1 MELDYENL
9 QKMISIQVG
18 YYRERSLEPEEIRRR
33 FRYHSAKYTEYVAEC
48 DDGSWIAHYINKK
61 ALEMLAAEQGI
72 EIISKELE
80 INKKI
85 GETR

>member
-33 FRYHSAKYTEYVAEC
+33 FRYHNAKYAEYVAEC
-48 DDGSWIAHYINKK
+48 DDGSWISHYINKK

-72 EIISKELE
+72 EIIPREQE
-80 INKKI
+80 EN
-85 GETR
+85 E

>member
-18 YYRERSLEPEEIRRR
+18 YYRERSLNPEEIRRR

-48 DDGSWIAHYINKK
+48 DDGSWISHYINKK
-61 ALEMLAAEQGI
+61 ALETLAEEQGI

-80 INKKI
+80 INKKT
-85 GETR
+85 GKTR

>member
-18 YYRERSLEPEEIRRR
+18 YYRERSLNPEEIRRR
-33 FRYHSAKYTEYVAEC
+33 FRYHSSKYAECVAEC
-48 DDGSWIAHYINKK
+48 KDGSWISYYINKK

-72 EIISKELE
+72 EIIPREQE
-80 INKKI
+80 EN
-85 GETR
+85 E

>member
-18 YYRERSLEPEEIRRR
+18 YYRERSLDPEEIRRR

-61 ALEMLAAEQGI
+61 ALETIAEEQGI

-80 INKKI
+80 INKK
-85 GETR
+85 

>member
-33 FRYHSAKYTEYVAEC
+33 FRYHSSKYAECVVEC
-48 DDGSWIAHYINKK
+48 DDGSWISYYINKK

-72 EIISKELE
+72 EIVSKEQE
-80 INKKI
+80 EN
-85 GETR
+85 E